1 VYLTEHFSKEELCH
15 SNTAIRMGLDNE
27 PNQVQLTNLYTLAE
41 GLEHVR
47 SKLGGLPIIIS
58 SGFRSMDVNRAVGS
72 KDTSF
77 HTYGLAA
84 DFICPRYGSVDDV
97 FHALVSSSIE
107 WDQLIKEHDRWIHIG
122 FPKGYDTPRRQSLI
136 IDSKGVRAVDQQQ
149 I

>member
-15 SNTAIRMGLDNE
+15 SNTAIRLGLQNE
-27 PNQVQLTNLYTLAE
+27 PNQVQLTNLYKLAE

-97 FHALVSSSIE
+97 FHAVVSSSIE
-107 WDQLIKEHDRWIHIG
+107 YDQLIKEFDRWIHIG
-122 FPKGYDTPRRQSLI
+122 FPKGTDKPRRQSLI
-136 IDSKGVRAVDQQQ
+136 IDKTGVKAYV
-149 I
+149 

>member
-1 VYLTEHFSKEELCH
+1 MYLTDHFSTEELCH
-15 SNTAIRMGLDNE
+15 SNTAIRLGLSNT
-27 PNQVQLTNLYTLAE
+27 PNQVQLTNLKTLAE

-72 KDTSF
+72 IDTSF

-97 FHALVSSSIE
+97 FHAVVSSSIE
-107 WDQLIKEHDRWIHIG
+107 YDQLIKEFDRWIHIG
-122 FPKGYDTPRRQSLI
+122 FPKGTDKPRRQSLI
-136 IDSKGVRAVDQQQ
+136 IDKEGARYAT
-149 I
+149 

>member
-1 VYLTEHFSKEELCH
+1 MYLTDHFSTEELCH
-15 SNTAIRMGLDNE
+15 SNTAIRLGLSNT
-27 PNQVQLTNLYTLAE
+27 PNQVQLTNLKTLAE

-77 HTYGLAA
+77 HTFGLAA

-97 FHALVSSSIE
+97 FHAVVSSSIE
-107 WDQLIKEHDRWIHIG
+107 YDQLIKEFDRWIHIG
-122 FPKGYDTPRRQSLI
+122 FPKGTDKPRRQSLI
-136 IDSKGVRAVDQQQ
+136 IDKTGVKAYV
-149 I
+149 

>member
-1 VYLTEHFSKEELCH
+1 MYLTDHFSTEELCH
-15 SNTAIRMGLDNE
+15 SNTAIRLGLNNT
-27 PNQVQLTNLYTLAE
+27 PNQVQLTNLKTLAE

-77 HTYGLAA
+77 HTFGLAA

-97 FHALVSSSIE
+97 FHAVVSSSIE
-107 WDQLIKEHDRWIHIG
+107 YDQLIKEFDRWIHIG
-122 FPKGYDTPRRQSLI
+122 FPKGTDKPRRQSLI
-136 IDSKGVRAVDQQQ
+136 IDKTGVKAYV
-149 I
+149 

>member
-1 VYLTEHFSKEELCH
+1 MYLTEHFSKEELCH
-15 SNTAIRMGLDNE
+15 SNTAIRLGLKNE
-27 PNQVQLTNLYTLAE
+27 PNQVQLTNLYKLAE

-77 HTYGLAA
+77 HTFGLAA
-84 DFICPRYGSVDDV
+84 DFICPRYGSIHDV

-107 WDQLIKEHDRWIHIG
+107 YDQLILEHDFWCHVG
-122 FPKGYDTPRRQSLI
+122 FAKGTDKPRRQSLI
-136 IDSKGVRAVDQQQ
+136 IDKHGVRAHS
-149 I
+149 